1 MSFLISVC
9 VATDPGPVSHQF
21 LFTLSSEWKWVFFSL
36 RIGLRRTGPVAGKGS
51 SPPPRSSSLRIE
63 RLKKEEMG
71 ERSEVNKKGKQK

>member
-1 MSFLISVC
+1 M
-9 VATDPGPVSHQF
+9 
-21 LFTLSSEWKWVFFSL
+21 
-36 RIGLRRTGPVAGKGS
+36 AGKGS